1 MTYQRELTKRQQEI
15 LDFIRAEI
23 HRRGYPPSVR
33 EIGEAVGLSSSSTV
47 HSHLAALEAKGFIR
61 RDPSKPRAL
70 EVLDFRETDRGI
82 DYGQV
87 SVVPLVG
94 QVAAGSPILAAENI
108 EPTISLPAEL
118 AGDNTFILRVRGES
132 MIEAGILDGDFV
144 VVRQQQ
150 TADNGDIVVAM
161 IDDEATVKTFYREAD
176 RIRLQP
182 ENSTMEPIY
191 ARDVD
196 DPRQGR
202 RALPQAVASGRRS
215 ASPSTSAPAESQ
227 PTRRSRRA

>member
-15 LDFIRAEI
+15 LDFIRGEL
-23 HRRGYPPSVR
+23 HRCGYPPSVR

-82 DYGQV
+82 DYGKI

-108 EPTISLPAEL
+108 ESTMSLPAEM
-118 AGDNTFILRVRGES
+118 AGDNTFILKVRGES
-132 MIEAGILDGDFV
+132 MIDAGILDGDFV
-144 VVRQQQ
+144 VVRQQP
-150 TADNGDIVVAM
+150 TADNGEIAVAM
-161 IDDEATVKTFYREAD
+161 IDDSATVKTFYRELD

-191 ARDVD
+191 ARDVTIL
-196 DPRQGR
+196 GKVV
-202 RALPQAVASGRRS
+202 ALFRKL
-215 ASPSTSAPAESQ
+215 
-227 PTRRSRRA
+227 